1 MKRGLG
7 RALRRLRAW
16 VAGPGVAEGLKLETS
31 GPLELPGPWPR
42 GMALDTYSRSEGY
55 SEGEKTEVGDLLSRF
70 KYGGE
75 GRLGRVLGGALAS
88 ALGDDPGY
96 REVEVVTHIPA
107 TRRRRGPDAACELA
121 TVVARGLGVRCL
133 PRLMARARRTA
144 LQKDVVE
151 WAEKKENV
159 AGAFRVRRAELV
171 RGRKVLLVD
180 DVYDSGATLEEGW
193 RVLME
198 AGAREVVVATVAR
211 TWYWRDA
218 ERWNER
224 PGSR

>member
-1 MKRGLG
+1 MSRGLG
-7 RALRRLRAW
+7 RALGRLRAW
-16 VAGPGVAEGLKLETS
+16 VAGPGVAGGLRLETS

-42 GMALDTYSRSEGY
+42 GLALDTYSRAEGY
-55 SEGEKTEVGDLLSRF
+55 SEGAKTEVGDLLSRF
-70 KYGGE
+70 KYGGQR
-75 GRLGRVLGGALAS
+75 GLGRVLGGALAS

-96 REVEVVTHIPA
+96 RKVGVVTHIPA
-107 TRRRRGPDAACELA
+107 TRRQRGPDAACQLA
-121 TVVARGLGVRCL
+121 LIVAKALGAQCL

-159 AGAFRVRRAELV
+159 AGAFRVRRAGLV

-198 AGAREVVVATVAR
+198 AGAREVVVATVVR
-211 TWYWRDA
+211 TWYRRDA

>member
-1 MKRGLG
+1 MVRGLG
-7 RALRRLRAW
+7 RALGRLRAW
-16 VAGPGVAEGLKLETS
+16 IAGPGGAEGLKLETS

-42 GMALDTYSRSEGY
+42 GVALDMYSRWGGD

-75 GRLGRVLGGALAS
+75 GRLGRVLGGGLARALA
-88 ALGDDPGY
+88 DDPGY
-96 REVEVVTHIPA
+96 SDVEVVTHIPA

-121 TVVARGLGVRCL
+121 TVVGRALRVRCL
-133 PRLMARARRTA
+133 PRLMARTRRTA

-151 WAEKKENV
+151 WAEKRENV
-159 AGAFRVRRAELV
+159 AGAFRVRRAGLV
-171 RGRKVLLVD
+171 KGRKVLLVD

-193 RVLME
+193 RVLMA

-211 TWYWRDA
+211 TWYWGDV
-218 ERWNER
+218 EPWNER